1 VAITAILNTYLFLPV
16 TEPTYS
22 NNKMTSYEM
31 KNRFTRIC
39 LFVTKKVFKKSAGL
53 QVALSLSLSLSVSL
67 FAKLG
72 SFPCSNVSVYRN
84 VTLSNT
90 GTFYCNTSPQLP
102 RVLSRRAPEKL
113 DQFLPGYTASYPG
126 RQCPS

>member
-1 VAITAILNTYLFLPV
+1 MVAITAILNTYLFLPV

-53 QVALSLSLSLSVSL
+53 QVALSLSLSL
-67 FAKLG
+67 
-72 SFPCSNVSVYRN
+72 Y
-84 VTLSNT
+84 
-90 GTFYCNTSPQLP
+90 LP
-102 RVLSRRAPEKL
+102 SSDR
-113 DQFLPGYTASYPG
+113 FLVRMLASIG
-126 RQCPS
+126 M